1 MKFMASNPSIIISG
15 GSACSHP
22 FAGRLDQ
29 ARQVREPTV
38 LQGSNP
44 PICHENFPISV
55 STKALHHQY
64 YSNVL
69 EKITL
74 SSSQKQNQHIPI
86 ISSVIL
92 MQQTRD
98 HDDFVQLPN
107 HPTFWNKKRKCRV
120 EQVEKITRV

>member
-15 GSACSHP
+15 GSACGHP

-29 ARQVREPTV
+29 ARQVREPTA

-64 YSNVL
+64 YSSVL

-74 SSSQKQNQHIPI
+74 SSCQKQNQHIPI

-98 HDDFVQLPN
+98 
-107 HPTFWNKKRKCRV
+107 
-120 EQVEKITRV
+120 